1 MSSYTEG
8 LHITDNPACNEFMR
22 GEWGDFPRIQF
33 DRKLGA
39 ELTSDEATDINEEA
53 LRETLEKIG
62 APEER
67 WGGIVLT
74 VASNKKSPHL
84 PDNLAG
90 STDTTEDGGF
100 EVAVRAGDFNTVLR
114 HELKH
119 VKDEIEKGA
128 PQRNETLYKMGKS
141 ALVKETFS
149 FALATVIAGG
159 LITISTESGAA
170 DYLVNASCAVTA
182 SFCLASLGVYL
193 AGYHWDERE
202 RRARKAEKAFE
213 TEPVLIV
220 NKEGA

>member
-1 MSSYTEG
+1 M
-8 LHITDNPACNEFMR
+8 
-22 GEWGDFPRIQF
+22 
-33 DRKLGA
+33 
-39 ELTSDEATDINEEA
+39 
-53 LRETLEKIG
+53 
-62 APEER
+62 PEER
-67 WGGIVLT
+67 WGDIALT
-74 VASNKKSPHL
+74 IASNKKSPHL
-84 PDNLAG
+84 PKNLAG
-90 STDTTEDGGF
+90 GIDTTEDGGF
-100 EVAVRAGDFNTVLR
+100 EVVVRAGDFNTVLR
-114 HELKH
+114 HELQH

-128 PQRNETLYKMGKS
+128 PQRNETLYKMGKA

-149 FALATVIAGG
+149 FALAIVVAGS

-170 DYLVNASCAVTA
+170 DYLVNTSCAVTA

>member
-39 ELTSDEATDINEEA
+39 ELASDEAADINEEA

-62 APEER
+62 VPEER

-84 PDNLAG
+84 PDSLAG
-90 STDTTEDGGF
+90 STDVTEDGGF
-100 EVAVRAGDFNTVLR
+100 EVVVRAGDFNTVLR
-114 HELKH
+114 HELQH

-128 PQRNETLYKMGKS
+128 PQRNEILYVAGRT
-141 ALVKETFS
+141 ALVKEAFS
-149 FALATVIAGG
+149 FALANVLAGS
-159 LITISTESGAA
+159 LITISTESGVV
-170 DYLVNASCAVTA
+170 DHLVNASCAVTA

-213 TEPVLIV
+213 TEPVLMI
-220 NKEGA
+220 N

>member
-22 GEWGDFPRIQF
+22 GEWGSFPKVQF
-33 DRKLGA
+33 DCGLGA
-39 ELTSDEATDINEEA
+39 ELSG
-53 LRETLEKIG
+53 ETLEKIG
-62 APEER
+62 VPEER

-90 STDTTEDGGF
+90 STDVTEDGGF
-100 EVAVRAGDFNTVLR
+100 EVVVRAGDFNTVLR
-114 HELKH
+114 HELQH

-128 PQRNETLYKMGKS
+128 PRRSEILYVAGRTAPVKEAFSS
-141 ALVKETFS
+141 ALANV
-149 FALATVIAGG
+149 FAGS

-193 AGYHWDERE
+193 AGM
-202 RRARKAEKAFE
+202 
-213 TEPVLIV
+213 I
-220 NKEGA
+220 NKKQA